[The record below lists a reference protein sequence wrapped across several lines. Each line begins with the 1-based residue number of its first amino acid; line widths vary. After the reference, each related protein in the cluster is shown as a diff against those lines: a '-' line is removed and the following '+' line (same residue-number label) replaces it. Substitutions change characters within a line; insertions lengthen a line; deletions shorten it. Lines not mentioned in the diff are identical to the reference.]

1 MKNHFLTASIN
12 SFEHYG
18 KSIAR
23 DKAEQD
29 IGNVIKTLQ
38 PTSALIAIVKAMF
51 RDAWDQQSKTVDGLK
66 ASLKKHI
73 QSVERQIESV
83 MDRLLATTNE
93 TIIQRYEPKI
103 SAFERDKTG
112 YADQIMHL
120 DNPNRGTYEDK
131 LEPALQIIASPWKLW
146 ASGNITLRKLVLK
159 LAFAERIRYDRNKGP
174 RTANLSMPFKA

>member
-38 PTSALIAIVKAMF
+38 PTSTLIEIVKTMF
-51 RDAWDQQSKTVDGLK
+51 RDAWDQQAKTVDGLK

-73 QSVERQIESV
+73 QSVEGQIESI

-93 TIIQRYEPKI
+93 TIIQRYETNI
-103 SAFERDKTG
+103 SALERDKPR

-120 DNPNRGTYEDK
+120 DNSNRAPMK
-131 LEPALQIIASPWKLW
+131 
-146 ASGNITLRKLVLK
+146 
-159 LAFAERIRYDRNKGP
+159 RN
-174 RTANLSMPFKA
+174 